1 MGLDQTQTIIALLS
15 GISFGLV
22 TGIIMGGWSYIVRNM
37 VAGVVGAYIGL
48 WWLPRYVEAMPVNDP
63 FWAFATLAGIYSTLA
78 IGALKL
84 TDL

>member
-1 MGLDQTQTIIALLS
+1 MGLDHTLTIIALLS
-15 GISFGLV
+15 GLSIGLA

-37 VAGVVGAYIGL
+37 VAGVLGAYLGL
-48 WWLPRYVEAMPVNDP
+48 WWLPQYSHAMPASDP
-63 FWAFATLAGIYSTLA
+63 FWAFATLAGLYSILA